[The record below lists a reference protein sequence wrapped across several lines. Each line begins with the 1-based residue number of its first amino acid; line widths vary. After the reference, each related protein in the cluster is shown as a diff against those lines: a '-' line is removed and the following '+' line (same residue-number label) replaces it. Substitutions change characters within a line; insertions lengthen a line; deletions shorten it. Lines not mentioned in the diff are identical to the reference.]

1 MGDASVTLSWC
12 NVPPGRTPGPRK
24 VPKGRLR
31 WYDCLVK
38 QTLGRLTHEA
48 CLSALG
54 FALLAGAS
62 VQAFAASAPARS
74 DNDDPPSDSS
84 SAGTADVSAPPATV
98 PAASDSESPRAP
110 RRATPRI
117 HVPPSQEDE
126 TPLWL
131 RHPGSG
137 LTFDFGG
144 FGGGTDLATAQLSD
158 GTTETLSA
166 GGGGFASVGGLWTP
180 LWVGDELGLGLGGY
194 VGVKYQTVGASNS
207 NLSLTRF
214 PIGVAAHALVRI
226 SERWFLLLRGGVQ
239 KEYGISISGGGDM
252 SGNIDVDG
260 AVGPLGEGGFY
271 YVTHVG
277 QDRMAVALTFRY
289 TSAHDSVGGMT
300 FSANSAGGLLAIHY
314 NL

>member
-1 MGDASVTLSWC
+1 MGDGSVTLSRVQC
-12 NVPPGRTPGPRK
+12 SVRSDASPRK

-38 QTLGRLTHEA
+38 RTFGWLTHEA

-54 FALLAGAS
+54 FAMLAGAS
-62 VQAFAASAPARS
+62 AHAASAPARS

-84 SAGTADVSAPPATV
+84 STGTANESAPPAAE
-98 PAASDSESPRAP
+98 PAASESESPPAP

-117 HVPPSQEDE
+117 HLPPPQEEE

-144 FGGGTDLATAQLSD
+144 FGGGTDLATAQFSD
-158 GTTETLSA
+158 GSTATLSA

-180 LWVGDELGLGLGGY
+180 LWLGDELGLGVGGY
-194 VGVKYQTVGASNS
+194 VGVKYQTVGGSNS

-214 PIGVAAHALVRI
+214 PIGLAAHALLRL

-239 KEYGISISGGGDM
+239 KEYGIGLSGGGDV
-252 SGNIDVDG
+252 SGSADLDG
-260 AVGPLGEGGFY
+260 SLGPLGEGGFY
-271 YVTHVG
+271 YVTHIG
-277 QDRMAVALTFRY
+277 GDRMAVALTFRY
-289 TSAHDSVGGMT
+289 TSAHDTLGGMT